1 MVTIKEIADMLGIST
16 TTVSN
21 VIHGKTKK
29 VSAENVLKIKRAL
42 KEYNYIPRMGLNALR
57 GSSSHMIGITIHSD
71 KQFRD
76 TILADP
82 FYGHIV
88 GALEEEIRHAGYYTM
103 LYTAENVEDIFVMAS
118 TWNVDG
124 LIAITFTQ
132 NDYNKLSSLVDKPI
146 VAIDLIDYKPD
157 MPSFNVGLDD
167 RDGGY
172 QMTTYLIHQG
182 FRKIFLLANRNFGV
196 DHERFLGYRAALE
209 EAAIPYR
216 KEWFVLL
223 DQSMSQRMETY
234 HLLLKFIKK
243 NVALFFLSDLYAL
256 EAISCF
262 LDHNV
267 HIPAEISIA
276 GFDDIFYTNIITPKL
291 TTVRQ
296 DITQKAVTAT
306 RMLMQLLHGETVK
319 SQSLLLPITLK
330 IRNTVGQVPPT
341 TSEKIP

>member
-1 MVTIKEIADMLGIST
+1 MVTIKEIADMLGVST

-29 VSAENVLKIKRAL
+29 VSSENVLKIEKAL
-42 KEYNYIPRMGLNALR
+42 KEYRYIPRMGLNALH
-57 GSSSHMIGITIHSD
+57 GSDSHIIGITIHTT

-76 TILADP
+76 TVLADP
-82 FYGHIV
+82 FYGHLV

-103 LYTAENVEDIFVMAS
+103 LYAAEDIEDIFVMAS

-157 MPSFNVGLDD
+157 TPFYNVGLDD

-172 QMTTYLIHQG
+172 QMTTYLIRQG
-182 FRKIFLLANRNFGV
+182 FRKIFLLANRDFGV

-223 DQSMSQRMETY
+223 DKSMSRRMETY
-234 HLLLKFIKK
+234 RLLLKFSKK
-243 NVALFFLSDLYAL
+243 DIALFFLSDLYAL

-262 LDHNV
+262 LDHDV
-267 HIPAEISIA
+267 RIPAEVSVA

-296 DITQKAVTAT
+296 DITQKAVAAT
-306 RMLMQLLHGETVK
+306 QMLMQLLHGETVENRN
-319 SQSLLLPITLK
+319 LLLPITLK
-330 IRNTVGQVPPT
+330 IRNTVRQGPPVL
-341 TSEKIP
+341 P